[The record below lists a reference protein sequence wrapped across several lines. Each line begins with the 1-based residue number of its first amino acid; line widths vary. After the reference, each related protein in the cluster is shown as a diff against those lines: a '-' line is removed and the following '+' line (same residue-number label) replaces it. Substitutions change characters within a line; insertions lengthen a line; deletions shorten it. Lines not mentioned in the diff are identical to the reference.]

1 MVGESDNWGKVVAVA
16 IWSRGEVDGGMTITV
31 LGT

>member
-16 IWSRGEVDGGMTITV
+16 IWSRGEVDGGHDHNNTW
-31 LGT
+31 